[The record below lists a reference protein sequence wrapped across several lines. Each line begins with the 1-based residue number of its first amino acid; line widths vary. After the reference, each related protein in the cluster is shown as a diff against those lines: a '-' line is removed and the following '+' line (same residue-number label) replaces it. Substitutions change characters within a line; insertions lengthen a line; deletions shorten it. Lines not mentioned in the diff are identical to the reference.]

1 MDIFE
6 QVKKILCDQLDL
18 EEEQVNEDSEVIDDL
33 GADSLDIVD
42 LVMTLEEEFDTEIPD
57 EDIENLKTV
66 GDIVKY
72 IEDRVA
78 EYDSSA
84 LSPSFGPT
92 KTVLCQNLWHK
103 AVFFLWIRAK
113 SAQLRAFL
121 LNLSQ
126 EGNII
131 KGISAACR
139 PCV

>member
-1 MDIFE
+1 MYIFE

-57 EDIENLKTV
+57 EDIEYLMTV

-78 EYDSSA
+78 E
-84 LSPSFGPT
+84 
-92 KTVLCQNLWHK
+92 
-103 AVFFLWIRAK
+103 
-113 SAQLRAFL
+113 
-121 LNLSQ
+121 
-126 EGNII
+126 
-131 KGISAACR
+131 
-139 PCV
+139 